1 MTLQIFGQKISL
13 YSDVAVTYMQCQST
27 NQNIYKR
34 IFTMTV
40 LLYAG
45 FLESDA
51 HLVIFLNFSGIM
63 SSSSII
69 VLGNMVGK
77 VNDCIPVC

>member
-1 MTLQIFGQKISL
+1 MT
-13 YSDVAVTYMQCQST
+13 A
-27 NQNIYKR
+27 
-34 IFTMTV
+34 

-63 SSSSII
+63 PSSSII